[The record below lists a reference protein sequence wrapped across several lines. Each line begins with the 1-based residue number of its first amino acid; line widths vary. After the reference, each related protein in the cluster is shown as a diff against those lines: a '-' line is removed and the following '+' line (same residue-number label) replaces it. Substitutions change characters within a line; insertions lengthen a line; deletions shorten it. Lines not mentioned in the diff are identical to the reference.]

1 MRYLLFVLSWTILLA
16 GCTLSAE
23 SPTPTPLPPTPD
35 IPSVTFLYPQDDTPV
50 VEGSE
55 LRIDIV
61 AQDSVGIQKI
71 EVRLNGQLLIP
82 PTWPET
88 GPAPVYRLETN
99 WIATGIGRHVLSAI
113 AYRSDGTRS
122 DETIIEIEVIAP

>member
-1 MRYLLFVLSWTILLA
+1 MRYMPLVIILIFLLA
-16 GCTLSAE
+16 GCTLSAAA
-23 SPTPTPLPPTPD
+23 PTPTPLPPTPD
-35 IPSVTFLYPQDDTPV
+35 IPRVNFLYPQDNSLV

>member
-23 SPTPTPLPPTPD
+23 SLTPTPLPPTPD
-35 IPSVTFLYPQDDTPV
+35 IPSVTFLYPQDDTLV